1 MRTPI
6 HKDLPI
12 ILSDFPLD
20 LQQQMFRQ
28 DLVSG
33 EILLQQGEDAKS
45 LYWLVSGQMRL
56 VSFINDRMVTHYF
69 VEAGELLAESAL
81 SIPAYGCTAIA
92 EIPSEL
98 MVIPVDAFAKALK
111 DSPMLSER
119 YLTHLTHRF
128 YSVKAL
134 LELRSIHS
142 ARDRIL
148 HYLVNQ
154 LMPDQHTLT
163 LDKPLRAIA
172 SELAIT
178 PEALSRI
185 LSRLQFEGIM
195 TRKRRHITFSQ
206 TWLEDMADA

>member
-6 HKDLPI
+6 YKDLPI
-12 ILSDFPLD
+12 TRADFPSD
-20 LQQQMFRQ
+20 LQEKMLQQ
-28 DLVSG
+28 DLTSG
-33 EILLQQGEDAKS
+33 EILYQQGEDAKS

-56 VSFINDRMVTHYF
+56 VSFVNDQMVTHYF

-81 SIPAYGCTAIA
+81 SIPTYGCTAIA
-92 EIPSEL
+92 ESPSKL
-98 MVIPVDAFAKALK
+98 MALPVDAFAQALK
-111 DSPMLSER
+111 DCPGLSKR
-119 YLTHLTHRF
+119 YLSHLTHRF
-128 YSVKAL
+128 YNVKAL

-148 HYLVNQ
+148 HYLVNR
-154 LMPDQHTLT
+154 LMPDQTALT